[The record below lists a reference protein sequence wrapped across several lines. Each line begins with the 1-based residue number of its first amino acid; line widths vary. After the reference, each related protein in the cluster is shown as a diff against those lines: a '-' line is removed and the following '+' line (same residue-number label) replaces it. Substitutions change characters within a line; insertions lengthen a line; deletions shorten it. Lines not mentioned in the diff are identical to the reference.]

1 MHWLGRI
8 GLGLAVCGVLAYGT
22 AAWTADEVVFG
33 FIQPLTGQGAQV
45 GQAVVKGA
53 DVAMDQ
59 VNKNGGVLGGKTL
72 KYILE
77 DDQCTPPQT
86 VSAAKKLINQ
96 DQVKIVVGAMCSSST
111 LALMPVTQEAKVLQI
126 VPLSYHPDIT
136 EKGHPSLFRTCITS
150 TTNADSFTD
159 FIARKMNVQSIALFV
174 VNDDF
179 GRGEVDVFTKKF
191 QQFGHPKIV
200 ATEFFR
206 FEDRDFSTYLTKIRA
221 AKPEAIYIVARTP
234 QNAMI
239 INQMAE
245 ISFKPKIFGSGNF
258 ADVQF
263 VDLVKKNGEGIYAIT
278 TWSKYLDNPTNRQYI
293 AAYKAKYN
301 EEPGTDYA
309 QAGYNA
315 IKVLAD
321 AINRAG
327 SASDVAKLTE
337 ALRKTKVDITTGTLT
352 FDSKGQ
358 GSVGV
363 FPMKLENGEF
373 RPVKS

>member
-1 MHWLGRI
+1 MQWLRRI
-8 GLGLAVCGVLAYGT
+8 GFGLALAGVLAY
-22 AAWTADEVVFG
+22 AMPAWSADEVVFG

-45 GQAVVKGA
+45 GQNVVKGA
-53 DVAMDQ
+53 DVALDE
-59 VNKNGGVLGGKTL
+59 VNKSGGVLGGKTL

-111 LALMPVTQEAKVLQI
+111 FALMPVTQEAKVLQI

-150 TTNADSFTD
+150 TTNAVSFTD
-159 FIARKMNVQSIALFV
+159 FIARKMNVQTIALFV

-179 GRGEVDVFTKKF
+179 GRGEAEIFAKKF
-191 QQFGHPKIV
+191 QQLGHPKIV

-206 FEDRDFSTYLTKIRA
+206 FEDRDFSTYLTTIRA
-221 AKPEAIYIVARTP
+221 AKPEAIYIVARVP

-245 ISFKPKIFGSGNF
+245 LNFKPKIFGSGNF
-258 ADVQF
+258 ADQQF
-263 VDLVKKNGEGIYAIT
+263 IDLVKKNGEGIYAIT
-278 TWSKYLDNPTNRQYI
+278 TWSKYIDTPTNRLYI
-293 AAYKAKYN
+293 ADYKAKFN

-327 SASDVAKLTE
+327 TATDVPKLVE
-337 ALRKTKVDITTGTLT
+337 ALRKSKVSITTGTLT
-352 FDSKGQ
+352 FDAKGQ

-363 FPMKLENGEF
+363 FPMRLESGEF
-373 RPVKS
+373 KPVKS

>member
-1 MHWLGRI
+1 
-8 GLGLAVCGVLAYGT
+8 
-22 AAWTADEVVFG
+22 
-33 FIQPLTGQGAQV
+33 
-45 GQAVVKGA
+45 
-53 DVAMDQ
+53 
-59 VNKNGGVLGGKTL
+59 
-72 KYILE
+72 
-77 DDQCTPPQT
+77 
-86 VSAAKKLINQ
+86 
-96 DQVKIVVGAMCSSST
+96 
-111 LALMPVTQEAKVLQI
+111 
-126 VPLSYHPDIT
+126 
-136 EKGHPSLFRTCITS
+136 
-150 TTNADSFTD
+150 
-159 FIARKMNVQSIALFV
+159 
-174 VNDDF
+174 
-179 GRGEVDVFTKKF
+179 
-191 QQFGHPKIV
+191 
-200 ATEFFR
+200 
-206 FEDRDFSTYLTKIRA
+206 
-221 AKPEAIYIVARTP
+221 
-234 QNAMI
+234 
-239 INQMAE
+239 
-245 ISFKPKIFGSGNF
+245 
-258 ADVQF
+258 VQF